1 MSKRI
6 LIVDDESCFRDIMKL
21 SLESEGYKASLAV
34 NGEEAMREL
43 KKERP
48 HLMLL
53 DLNMPIMDGHR
64 VCELVR
70 ANDDLKDIPI
80 ILVTAMDADVAA
92 IKVKNNL
99 ANDYVIK
106 PFEFEELFGKMV
118 RLIGPLV

>member
-6 LIVDDESCFRDIMKL
+6 LVVDDESCFRDIMKF

-34 NGEEAMREL
+34 NGQEAMREL
-43 KKERP
+43 EKEKP

-70 ANDDLKDIPI
+70 AHDDLKDIPI

-92 IKVKNNL
+92 KKVKANL

>member
-6 LIVDDESCFRDIMKL
+6 LIVDDESCFRDIMKF
-21 SLESEGYKASLAV
+21 SLEAEGYKASLAV

-43 KKERP
+43 EKEKP

-53 DLNMPIMDGHR
+53 DLNMPVMDGHR

-70 ANDDLKDIPI
+70 ANDDFKDIPI
-80 ILVTAMDADVAA
+80 ILVTAMDADVVA

-99 ANDYVIK
+99 ADDYVIK
-106 PFEFEELFGKMV
+106 PFEFEELFEKMV